1 MIEILSAIATIAA
14 TLLSVGSACFWIIS
28 QIIQKEI
35 RKIAADHEFDY
46 IKDYLIQLEKKID
59 EIKVD
64 IQEIKLERR

>member
-1 MIEILSAIATIAA
+1 MVEILGVIATIVA
-14 TLLSVGSACFWIIS
+14 TLLSVGSACFWIIG
-28 QIIQKEI
+28 QIVQKEI

-64 IQEIKLERR
+64 IQKIKLEGR